1 MNQSHNQNK
10 TSVQR
15 LRKIWLMTGL
25 LLGGLGISGY
35 AAAAPGEIMVAPGYS
50 AGIFI
55 GINQGRQ
62 VPPPRH
68 EVIGRAPFHDAIWV
82 PGQWEWRNRWVWH
95 RGQWE
100 HRHHHYRERVYWAP
114 RYPMHR
120 EDRDYRRYDEHR
132 YDHGPGRYD
141 DDQRGYRR

>member
-1 MNQSHNQNK
+1 MNQSHNPDK
-10 TSVQR
+10 TPVQR
-15 LRKIWLMTGL
+15 LRKIGLVTGL
-25 LLGGLGISGY
+25 LLGGLGISDY

-55 GINQGRQ
+55 GIDQGRQ
-62 VPPPRH
+62 MPPPRH
-68 EVIGRAPFHDAIWV
+68 EVIGRAPFHDAIWI

-95 RGQWE
+95 RGQWG

-114 RYPMHR
+114 PYPMHR
-120 EDRDYRRYDEHR
+120 EGRDDRRYDEHR
-132 YDHGPGRYD
+132 YDRGPDRYD

>member
-1 MNQSHNQNK
+1 MNQSRTQNK
-10 TSVQR
+10 TSAPR
-15 LRKIWLMTGL
+15 FGKFGLIAGL

-35 AAAAPGEIMVAPGYS
+35 ATASPNEIIVAPGYS

-55 GINQGRQ
+55 GINPGRDA
-62 VPPPRH
+62 PPLRR
-68 EVIGRAPFHDAIWV
+68 EVIGRAPFHDAIWI
-82 PGQWEWRNRWVWH
+82 PGQWVWRDRWVWY

-100 HRHHHYRERVYWAP
+100 RRHHHLRERVYWAP

-120 EDRDYRRYDEHR
+120 EERGYRGYDERRH
-132 YDHGPGRYD
+132 DHGSGRHD

>member
-15 LRKIWLMTGL
+15 LRKIGLMTGF

-35 AAAAPGEIMVAPGYS
+35 AAAGEITVTPSYS

-55 GINQGRQ
+55 GISQGRQ

-68 EVIGRAPFHDAIWV
+68 EVIGRAPFHDAVWV
-82 PGQWEWRNRWVWH
+82 PGQWKWRNRWVWH

-100 HRHHHYRERVYWAP
+100 RPRHHHRERVYWAP

-120 EDRDYRRYDEHR
+120 EYRDHRRYDEHR

>member
-15 LRKIWLMTGL
+15 LRKIGLITGL

-35 AAAAPGEIMVAPGYS
+35 ASAGEITLTPSYS